1 MNKIIRNFKR
11 CFITGITGS
20 GGSYLCEHILRR
32 DKKIKIYGSYRSKGY
47 LKTIQKKNKKRV
59 FFYKLDLQNYSQ
71 TKKLINKIKPDLI
84 FHLASNADVRGSF
97 DIPKKIIENNNSVTL
112 NLLEAVRTSKIKPV
126 LVVCSTSEVYGVV
139 KKSETPIKESLKMK
153 PVNPYSASKA
163 FQDIVS
169 QVYYS
174 SFGLNIIITRAFSY
188 TNARRTNLFQTAFA
202 KQIINIERGAKN
214 ILYHGNLKS
223 IRCILDVDDIMEAY
237 WLAAKKGIIGEIYNI
252 GSTKPVSV
260 GQYLKELIKLSNT
273 KRKIKCKQ
281 DPKLLRPIDV
291 TLQIPSNRKFLDHT
305 GWKAKTPFKLTIKKL
320 LKECRQLY

>member
-1 MNKIIRNFKR
+1 MSRSFKK
-11 CFITGITGS
+11 CLITGIAGS
-20 GGSYLCEHILRR
+20 GGSYLAEYIL
-32 DKKIKIYGSYRSKGY
+32 KKSKKTKIYGFYRSIGY
-47 LKTIQKKNKKRV
+47 KNFLEKKYKNKII
-59 FFYKLDLQNYSQ
+59 FFKVDMTNYESVR
-71 TKKLINKIKPDLI
+71 NKIKYIKPDVI

-97 DIPKKIIENNNSVTL
+97 DFPINHAYNNNLLTV
-112 NLLEAVRTSKIKPV
+112 NLLESVRKSNCNPIIMI
-126 LVVCSTSEVYGVV
+126 CSTSEVYGIV
-139 KKSETPIKESLKMK
+139 KKSETPIKESSKIK

-202 KQIINIERGAKN
+202 KQIINIERGTKN

-252 GSTKPVSV
+252 GSTTPISV

-273 KRKIKCKQ
+273 KIKCKQ
-281 DPKLLRPIDV
+281 DPKLLRPVDV
-291 TLQIPSNRKFLDHT
+291 TLQIPSIRKFSNHT
-305 GWKAKTPFKLTIKKL
+305 GWKAKTPLRSTIKKNL
-320 LKECRQLY
+320 NECKQLY